1 MRRLVALTL
10 LAFALVAAHANAS
23 VSTVKAGA
31 ASKVGGPTIAQSI
44 AIAERWI
51 ADAGVENTCA
61 GTLRIDWEASP
72 QDADGQID
80 GYTDSWVADGLGGWV
95 WDRTRCHIVLRSGL
109 GAVDRC
115 GILGHELMH
124 AVRGPNHDGPL
135 PSTRTVP
142 SACGGWK
149 LRYYRGPS
157 AMKPKATSAS
167 APATR
172 SRA

>member
-1 MRRLVALTL
+1 MRYLTIALIALTL
-10 LAFALVAAHANAS
+10 LLPSTAS
-23 VSTVKAGA
+23 ATRAGKIA
-31 ASKVGGPTIAQSI
+31 GPTIAQSI

-51 ADAGVENTCA
+51 ADAGVQNTCA

-72 QDADGQID
+72 QDADGEVD

-109 GAVDRC
+109 VAVDRC

-142 SACGGWK
+142 SACGTWK
-149 LRYYRGPS
+149 VRYRGPT
-157 AMKPKATSAS
+157 AMKPNATSAR